1 MTAATMTNSITLGLT
16 ANYCKN
22 WTVVQAI
29 REILANALDTHTKPA
44 ITWEAGV
51 ATVTDF
57 GSGFSPNGLLIG
69 ETTKTTNDIGQ
80 YGEGLKVG
88 AMVLLRNNCWIKAES
103 LGKRYTFTMED
114 SIVGTQV
121 LTIYMDECQTP
132 KKGTI
137 VRFACSQ
144 AELNEAKSLFLAI
157 TPRDRYD
164 KNILHHAGS
173 IYVQGLLTEQLK
185 SILSYNITAKDAMNR
200 DRTVLN
206 RDVVSREVRNILR
219 QTKSYEAITDIIRAC
234 EDEGM
239 RDSLE
244 ADCYFTPEHKRLWKK
259 AFSDL
264 HGNKACLTEQQ
275 SSRAKYLGYKC
286 ITLPWS
292 IRHTLNIAGVK
303 LDHEVVHKDAS
314 RSARVNVTASQRAI
328 LAKARAI
335 LQPVFAPDLTTK
347 YTVRICKMQ
356 SDGERDGKVIRINI
370 AILDDLGKTMAV
382 LFHELCH
389 MVYSHA
395 DCSAEFEADLT
406 HYGGKLAMALLTNV
420 KTTPKRVK
428 KGVSSLPCPSIPI
441 EDNEVAEGSENPEK
455 DGVVTPDPTPIR
467 QLIKETEREIARLE
481 REIASQTVNASR
493 ETEPTVMKGSFGLP
507 MENVTTYWGARAI
520 YQPSSKTNFMPIEIL
535 HDRQSCLGEKPDR
548 DELVAWLN
556 TTGMPWLK
564 ANCRM
569 PSNSSERIEFKDGKF
584 IIRATPNASYGY
596 LYIGAGIVSN

>member
-1 MTAATMTNSITLGLT
+1 MAIATITNSITLGLT
-16 ANYCKN
+16 ANYCKG

-29 REILANALDTHTKPA
+29 REILANALDTHTKPE
-44 ITWEAGV
+44 IIWEAGV

-57 GSGFSPNGLLIG
+57 GSGFHPNGLLIG
-69 ETTKTTNDIGQ
+69 ETTKTTDDIGQ

-88 AMVLLRNNCWIKAES
+88 AMVLLRNGSWITAES
-103 LGKRYTFTMED
+103 LGKRYTFKMED

-121 LTIYMDECQTP
+121 LTIYMDECVTP

-137 VRFACSQ
+137 VRFACTQ
-144 AELNEAKSLFLAI
+144 AELDEAKSLFLAI

-206 RDVVSREVRNILR
+206 RDVVSREVKNILK

-244 ADCYFTPEHKRLWKK
+244 ADCYFTPEHKRLWRK
-259 AFSDL
+259 AFNEL
-264 HGNKACLTEQQ
+264 HDNKACLTEQQ
-275 SSRAKYLGYKC
+275 SSRASYLGFKC

-292 IRHTLNIAGVK
+292 IRHTLNNAGVK
-303 LDHEVVHKDAS
+303 LDYEVVHKDAS
-314 RSARVNVTASQRAI
+314 RSSMVNVTASQRAI

-347 YTVRICKMQ
+347 YTVRICKMR

-370 AILDDLGKTMAV
+370 SILDDLGKTMAV

-389 MVYSHA
+389 LVYGHA

-406 HYGGKLAMALLTNV
+406 YYGGKLAMALLTNV

-428 KGVSSLPCPSIPI
+428 KGVGTSSVPSVPSIPI
-441 EDNEVAEGSENPEK
+441 EVTDEPENPEK
-455 DGVVTPDPTPIR
+455 ADGGVTPK
-467 QLIKETEREIARLE
+467 LVH
-481 REIASQTVNASR
+481 ASH
-493 ETEPTVMKGSFGLP
+493 EPEPTTSTVMQGSFGLP
-507 MENVTTYWGARAI
+507 MENVNTYWGARAI
-520 YQPSSKTNFMPIEIL
+520 YKPSDKYLKIDIL

-556 TTGMPWLK
+556 ATGMPWLK
-564 ANCRM
+564 TNCKLYSDSRDCV
-569 PSNSSERIEFKDGKF
+569 EHRDGKF
-584 IIRATPNASYGY
+584 IIKATPNASYGY
-596 LYIGAGIVSN
+596 LYIGAGIVSD